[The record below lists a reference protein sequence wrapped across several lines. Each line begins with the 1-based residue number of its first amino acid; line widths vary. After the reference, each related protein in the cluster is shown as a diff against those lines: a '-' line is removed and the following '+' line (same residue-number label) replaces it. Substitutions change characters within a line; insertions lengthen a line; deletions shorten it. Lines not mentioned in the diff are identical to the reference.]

1 LSAQAMTDTSDGD
14 LSTATAPTLA
24 TLRARIDEIDAEVH
38 TLLIERSTV
47 IDALIRA
54 KGKAQNGSAFRP
66 AREADIMRRLADRH
80 SGSLPISSVEHLWR
94 EIIGTFTNL
103 QAPFRVHV
111 AGLAAADGAMRD
123 LARFQFG
130 FDVEL
135 VPAADAEAAAAAV
148 VAEPRD
154 LALVPLDA
162 APATAWWRALGP
174 GGARIIARLPFL
186 VTQGPGARP
195 ALVLSGSDID
205 EPPTE
210 VECLASTLDTVPDG
224 AALAAAGI
232 ELMAAVGNDVL
243 LARRRSPAAA
253 ALGLHMR
260 AAGGYAAPS
269 VPTATR

>member
-1 LSAQAMTDTSDGD
+1 MTDRSNGD
-14 LSTATAPTLA
+14 ASTATAPSLGS
-24 TLRARIDEIDAEVH
+24 LRARIDEIDTEVH

-54 KGKAQNGSAFRP
+54 KGKAQGGSAFRP
-66 AREADIMRRLADRH
+66 GREADIMRRLAERH
-80 SGSLPISSVEHLWR
+80 QGSLPISSVEHLWR

-111 AGLAAADGAMRD
+111 AGLSAPDGAMRD

-130 FDVEL
+130 FDVPL
-135 VPAADAEAAAAAV
+135 LPAADAEAAAAAV

-162 APATAWWRALGP
+162 APATAWWRVLGP
-174 GGARIIARLPFL
+174 DGARIIARLPFL
-186 VTQGPGARP
+186 VTEGPGARP
-195 ALVLSGSDID
+195 ALVLSGSAID

-210 VECLASTLDTVPDG
+210 IECLAGTLDAPPDR

-232 ELMAAVGNDVL
+232 ELMAAVGNEVL
-243 LARRRSPAAA
+243 VARRRSPAAA
-253 ALGLHMR
+253 PLGHHMR
-260 AAGGYAAPS
+260 AAGGYAAPL
-269 VPTATR
+269 VPTATP

>member
-1 LSAQAMTDTSDGD
+1 MTDTKDGD
-14 LSTATAPTLA
+14 ASTATAPSLGS
-24 TLRARIDEIDAEVH
+24 LRVRIDEIDAEVH
-38 TLLIERSTV
+38 ALLIERSTV

-54 KGKAQNGSAFRP
+54 KGKAQGGSAFRP
-66 AREADIMRRLADRH
+66 AREADIMRRLAARH
-80 SGSLPISSVEHLWR
+80 EGSLPISSVEHLWR

-111 AGLAAADGAMRD
+111 AGLSAADGAMRD

-130 FDVEL
+130 FDIEL

-154 LALVPLDA
+154 LALVPLDPE
-162 APATAWWRALGP
+162 PATAWWRALGP
-174 GGARIIARLPFL
+174 DGARVIARLPFL

-195 ALVLSGSDID
+195 ALVLSGAEID
-205 EPPTE
+205 EAPTE
-210 VECLASTLDTVPDG
+210 VECLAGTLDAAPDR

-232 ELMAAVGNDVL
+232 ELLAVVGNDALV
-243 LARRRSPAAA
+243 ARRRSPAAA
-253 ALGLHMR
+253 PLGHHMR

>member
-1 LSAQAMTDTSDGD
+1 MTDTTDGD
-14 LSTATAPTLA
+14 LTTATAPSLA
-24 TLRARIDEIDAEVH
+24 SLRARIDEIDGEVH
-38 TLLIERSTV
+38 GLLIERSTV

-54 KGKAQNGSAFRP
+54 KGKAQGGSAFRP
-66 AREADIMRRLADRH
+66 FREADIMRRLAARH
-80 SGSLPISSVEHLWR
+80 SGSLPLATIEHLWR

-111 AGLAAADGAMRD
+111 AGLAASDGAMRD

-130 FDVEL
+130 FDVPL
-135 VPAADAEAAAAAV
+135 IAAADAEAAAAAV
-148 VAEPRD
+148 VAAPRD

-174 GGARIIARLPFL
+174 DGARIIARLPFL
-186 VTQGPGARP
+186 VTEGPGARP
-195 ALVLSGSDID
+195 ALMLSGSAID
-205 EPPTE
+205 EAPTE
-210 VECLASTLDTVPDG
+210 IECLAGTLDGPADQG
-224 AALAAAGI
+224 ALAAAGI

-243 LARRRSPAAA
+243 VCRRRSPAAA
-253 ALGLHMR
+253 ALGSHMR